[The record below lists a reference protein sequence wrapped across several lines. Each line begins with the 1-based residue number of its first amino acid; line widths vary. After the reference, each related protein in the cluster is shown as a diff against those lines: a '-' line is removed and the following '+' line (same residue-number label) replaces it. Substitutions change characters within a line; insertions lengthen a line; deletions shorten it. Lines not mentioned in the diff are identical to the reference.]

1 MALVILAHPHFDQSI
16 ANKAIIEELSRSDI
30 DFEIR
35 NLSALYPTFQI
46 NVKAEQEAYAS
57 IKRLSFNILFIGIIC
72 QRYSSIGLMRF
83 SLISL
88 LMVHKEISSKGNI
101 LSQVLPLGHPKVN
114 ITLWE
119 NTISKYTSSV
129 RT

>member
-46 NVKAEQEAYAS
+46 DVKA
-57 IKRLSFNILFIGIIC
+57 
-72 QRYSSIGLMRF
+72 
-83 SLISL
+83 
-88 LMVHKEISSKGNI
+88 V
-101 LSQVLPLGHPKVN
+101 V
-114 ITLWE
+114 
-119 NTISKYTSSV
+119 
-129 RT
+129 